1 MEWDTLLA
9 PAPLLNAATGA
20 TVADKA
26 SPFRAGGRLAAQL
39 PMTGDRLPTIDSGK
53 PLVDGHRL
61 LTLAAVEP
69 ESELVT
75 SYWLTSLDGAA
86 LPAPFAGQFL
96 PIAVDVPG
104 HGVLRRTYTI
114 SAYEA
119 DRYRLSIKRER
130 LPGQPPGRVSN
141 HVHDHWAVGDRI
153 SAGAPQGHFVLDTT
167 SSRPIVLLAGGI
179 GITPL
184 LAMLRELAVCEATR
198 KVVLIMGVRYHRDHP
213 FQSEVAGLAR
223 RMPNMTVHVR
233 YSEQLKDVSEGQTPD
248 SFGLVD
254 EALLHDLVPAP
265 DADVYLCGPGPFM
278 NAMDQA
284 LAALGVPDESVRFE
298 AFGPATIERRRK
310 QAPAATSGAAPMVS
324 FAKSDMTAPFDPRA
338 LNLLEFAEDL
348 GLSPPFNC
356 RSGSCGACATRKLS
370 GAIRYAEEPTAVVAG
385 DEVLLCCAVPDGPV
399 SLDL

>member
-1 MEWDTLLA
+1 MDPDTLLA
-9 PAPLLNAATGA
+9 PALLFDAATGV

-39 PMTGDRLPTIDSGK
+39 PMTGDRVPTFDSEK

-69 ESELVT
+69 ESALVT
-75 SYWLTSLDGAA
+75 SYWLANADGAA
-86 LPAPFAGQFL
+86 LPAPVAGQFL

-104 HGVLRRTYTI
+104 HGALRRTYTI

-119 DRYRLSIKRER
+119 GRYRLSIKRER
-130 LPGQPPGRVSN
+130 VPGQPPGRVSN
-141 HVHDHWAVGDRI
+141 YVHDHWAVGDRI

-184 LAMLRELAVCEATR
+184 LAMLRELAACEATR
-198 KVVLIMGVRYHRDHP
+198 KVVLIMGMRHHRDHP
-213 FQSEVAGLAR
+213 FQSEVADLAR
-223 RMPNMTVHVR
+223 RMDLTLHAR
-233 YSEQLKDVSEGQTPD
+233 YSEQLEDASEGQFPD

-254 EALLHDLVPAP
+254 EALLRYLVPAP

-284 LAALGVPDESVRFE
+284 LAALGVPDERVRFE
-298 AFGPATIERRRK
+298 AFGPATIERRRT
-310 QAPAATSGAAPMVS
+310 QAPAATAGAAPMVS
-324 FAKSDMTAPFDPRA
+324 FAKSEVTAPFDPRA
-338 LNLLEFAEDL
+338 LNLLEFAEDI
-348 GLSPPFNC
+348 GLSPPFRC

-370 GAIRYAEEPTAVVAG
+370 GAVRYADLPAAVVA
-385 DEVLLCCAVPDGPV
+385 DHEVLLCCALPDGPL